1 MNFFVCTVI
10 LIQFNY
16 LYFSYMLQIQTSLV
30 FWNFQNV
37 RICMQMNIFYAY
49 TKCTV
54 HIPLDPNS
62 FAEQKISETFFL
74 SLKIDS
80 YFAIRVL
87 SKGCIKKRFPLVYYR
102 NEKNS
107 KRWNIL
113 QKVWYEQT
121 EIFLSIHPSLP
132 SPQLNSKA
140 ESLVFVRGQD
150 CPGLRDRDDEE
161 GHRHQEPHLLSTD
174 RK

>member
-1 MNFFVCTVI
+1 
-10 LIQFNY
+10 
-16 LYFSYMLQIQTSLV
+16 MLQIQTSLV

-37 RICMQMNIFYAY
+37 RICMQMNIFYVY

-62 FAEQKISETFFL
+62 FAEQKISETLFL

>member
-1 MNFFVCTVI
+1 
-10 LIQFNY
+10 
-16 LYFSYMLQIQTSLV
+16 MLQRNSNAQKAVLSATMPNKVGAIVGSAISIEGMWRWALVRRKTLEWPVGPFISFASIQSSCNE
-30 FWNFQNV
+30 FE
-37 RICMQMNIFYAY
+37 
-49 TKCTV
+49 
-54 HIPLDPNS
+54 IPLCS
-62 FAEQKISETFFL
+62 FITTDTCRRRNWVKCVKIQKF
-74 SLKIDS
+74 
-80 YFAIRVL
+80 
-87 SKGCIKKRFPLVYYR
+87 
-102 NEKNS
+102 
-107 KRWNIL
+107 
-113 QKVWYEQT
+113 WYEQK